1 MFAGISYHIMFVN
14 AYLICILRLSAK
26 WLFVATITLELI
38 MFIFS
43 FSYITSICVYL
54 LYISHYIARLL
65 GPFITFMLYVF
76 TIKPYYIRL
85 LKVYWTAYVTLAWF
99 VFISYLYHIMCQY
112 VLYVPILHSACK
124 WLLTAS
130 ISFAI

>member
-54 LYISHYIARLL
+54 FYMSHSIAWCLIKAPIPFWFWMVTPLSDYIHRL
-65 GPFITFMLYVF
+65 GI
-76 TIKPYYIRL
+76 
-85 LKVYWTAYVTLAWF
+85 
-99 VFISYLYHIMCQY
+99 
-112 VLYVPILHSACK
+112 
-124 WLLTAS
+124 
-130 ISFAI
+130 